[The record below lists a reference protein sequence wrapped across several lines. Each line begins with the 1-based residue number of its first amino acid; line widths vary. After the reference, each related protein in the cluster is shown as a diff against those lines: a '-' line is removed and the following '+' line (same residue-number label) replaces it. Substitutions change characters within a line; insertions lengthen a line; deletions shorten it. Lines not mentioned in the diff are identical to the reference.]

1 MKKRIRDN
9 RNNRRITPLRLRNAG
24 LIFLT
29 IALSLLSVEG
39 GFHFWSGMFDFGT
52 AVVASSVFELLRLAS
67 LVALT
72 TWKGRKRIIGVVLY
86 AGIALFCAVFA
97 MTARHAEI
105 LETQAR
111 IDTKRTTEIRS
122 RIDTIKTVYAMR
134 MNDRIG
140 NAERD
145 VYYLESLIAK
155 NPGSM
160 SLIRRR
166 EQLQVVRQS
175 LLEERDEFLSETS
188 ENPELWIEKNA
199 ALLGLKIAPI
209 EDEESNFT
217 SLERAVMIT
226 WHMDSETARR
236 FVATVFVLAIE
247 VSIILL
253 AVMIEIKGS
262 RDNNVTRNDAI
273 VRYLTNRFDEDDIR
287 MFVEKCRD
295 KHIKEGEL
303 LKSSELTVRLRP
315 IRQAI
320 VENGFDTKDLKELF
334 EKFPVAH
341 GCVREFHRSTTK
353 I

>member
-1 MKKRIRDN
+1 MDDRIGDRTMKKRIRDN

-29 IALSLLSVEG
+29 VALSLLSVEG
-39 GFHFWSGMFDFGT
+39 GFHFWSGMLNFGT
-52 AVVASSVFELLRLAS
+52 GVLASLNFELLRLAS
-67 LVALT
+67 LVALI
-72 TWKGRKRIIGVVLY
+72 TWKGRKRIIGIVLY
-86 AGIALFCAVFA
+86 AGIALFSAVFA

-105 LETQAR
+105 LETQAQ
-111 IDTKRTTEIRS
+111 IDTKRTMEIRS
-122 RIDTIKTVYAMR
+122 RIDTIKTAYAMR
-134 MNDRIG
+134 MNEKIG
-140 NAERD
+140 NVERD
-145 VYYLESLIAK
+145 VYYIESIIAK

-166 EQLQVVRQS
+166 EQLQVVREN
-175 LLEERDEFLSETS
+175 LLEERDGFLSETS

-217 SLERAVMIT
+217 SLERAVTIT

-273 VRYLTNRFDEDDIR
+273 VSYLTSRFDEDDIR
-287 MFVEKCRD
+287 MFVERCRD
-295 KHIKEGEL
+295 RHDKKGEL
-303 LKSSELTVRLRP
+303 PKASELTAKIRP
-315 IRQAI
+315 IRRAI
-320 VENGFDTKDLKELF
+320 IENGFNKKDLTELF
-334 EKFPVAH
+334 DYYVISVGK
-341 GCVREFHRSTTK
+341 
-353 I
+353 